1 MQEWEQSWGLLGDF
15 VFEAIGAMQVEV
27 TEILGDQGC
36 PLRRPAESKCIQG
49 FLPSEPNLL
58 EETFDAIS
66 IMHWL
71 QHEGGTFLDSRF
83 GFPILPGRSW
93 EPGGNPHVPPSNYQM
108 EGENHYLTAGP
119 GGHLEDIFLFKVIL
133 IDYYT
138 MLNHHETEHHLGNY
152 FFVQP
157 P

>member
-1 MQEWEQSWGLLGDF
+1 MPTAATSG
-15 VFEAIGAMQVEV
+15 I
-27 TEILGDQGC
+27 
-36 PLRRPAESKCIQG
+36 KCIQG

-93 EPGGNPHVPPSNYQM
+93 EPGGNPHVTPSNYQM

-152 FFVQP
+152 FFCP
-157 P
+157 TTLSKSKKNYYHAKGRKLGGG